1 MTTSREE
8 IEKLKKQQTETA
20 KRLKELEEGL
30 EENVVKRNKVK
41 ELKERIEGL
50 DKKVRELDQQKYKCM
65 DEIGRLK
72 LEMCE
77 LEGHNWV
84 ASKETDRHER
94 YREEMSKMHCTK
106 CETKKILDPAKVRE
120 SLFGGGGYKNI
131 AT

>member
-41 ELKERIEGL
+41 
-50 DKKVRELDQQKYKCM
+50 ELDQQKYKCM